1 MFFFSSRRRHTRCAL
16 VTGVQTCALPIFAAM
31 LFLMIFLRYGIVGRR
46 WGWSKWTYCLL
57 TLVSTSLYIGVD
69 FAEEMDAALMASIGG
84 TMLLLIAAC
93 FLFRRD
99 AVAWLGGKAWVD
111 PSTRTDRLRVWQ
123 GGARTLMFWCELV
136 YNKH

>member
-1 MFFFSSRRRHTRCAL
+1 
-16 VTGVQTCALPIFAAM
+16 M

-57 TLVSTSLYIGVD
+57 ILVSTSLYIGVD
-69 FAEEMDAALMASIGG
+69 FAEEIDAALLASIGG

-99 AVAWLGGKAWVD
+99 AVAWLAGHAWKIGRASGGE
-111 PSTRTDRLRVWQ
+111 RGCQYVWISVV
-123 GGARTLMFWCELV
+123 AV
-136 YNKH
+136 S